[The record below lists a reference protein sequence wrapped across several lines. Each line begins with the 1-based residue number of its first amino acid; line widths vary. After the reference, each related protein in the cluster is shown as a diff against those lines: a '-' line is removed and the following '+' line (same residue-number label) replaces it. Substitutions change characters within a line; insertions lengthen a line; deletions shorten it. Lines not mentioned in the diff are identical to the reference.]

1 MRPIYDDAL
10 TSLRGS
16 RAGDRLEVFVRYG
29 TDLAWPTALP
39 LSGYS
44 FSWDSSRQ
52 VQRFNCTVT
61 DETGELAP
69 WLLEDPLGVG
79 GARLDVRYYVGGTDL
94 PILMGIYRIANNTPD
109 ERWFTYIIDS
119 KGTINRDSP
128 IPKDKALKYVSGG
141 SQIMVSAY
149 DLGLVTKKDRLL
161 APESPPKGST
171 PTVVGE
177 ITRLMKDIAPV
188 TYGADV
194 VDRNLSGNIV
204 YERDRLDAVQDLCRR
219 IFCDYRWTGDGQME
233 IYSILDQEP
242 VETLQGGP
250 EGLLVKVDRAQDI
263 EGLYNQF
270 VVDGTYTDSEGRSKP
285 IRSIAQIESGPLSV
299 YGPHGRV
306 PEFYSSEMIANQGDA
321 DDYADTMAVS
331 QLTGMT
337 VDLAVTCLPLPH
349 LEIGDWVNV
358 GNPVVNGE
366 PVALV
371 GRVKSIDLASANGT
385 APGPMTV
392 VVQCSYWTVQSVIGS
407 GRNKYGSY

>member
-10 TSLRGS
+10 EALRGS
-16 RAGDRLEVFVRYG
+16 RAGDRIEVFVRYG
-29 TDLAWPTALP
+29 EQLAWPDPLP
-39 LSGYS
+39 ISRYG

-52 VQRFNCTVT
+52 VQRFACSVT

-79 GARLDVRYYVGGTDL
+79 GARLDVRYYVGGTDQ
-94 PILMGIYRIANNTPD
+94 PVLMGIYRVASNAPD
-109 ERWFTYIIDS
+109 ERWFTYIIDN
-119 KGTINRDSP
+119 KGEIHRDSP
-128 IPKDKALKYVSGG
+128 IPNGKKLEYVSGG
-141 SQIMVSAY
+141 SNIEVTAY

-233 IYSILDQEP
+233 IYSILEQEP
-242 VETLQGGP
+242 VAVLTGGP

-270 VVDGTYTDSEGRSKP
+270 VVDGTYTDNEGRSIP
-285 IRSIAQIESGPLSV
+285 IRSITQIESGPLSV
-299 YGPHGRV
+299 FGPHGRV
-306 PEFYSSEMIANQGDA
+306 PEFYSSNMIANQGDA
-321 DDYADTMAVS
+321 DEYADSMAVS

-366 PVALV
+366 PVDLI
-371 GRVKSIDLASANGT
+371 GRVKSIDLGSANGT
-385 APGPMTV
+385 APGPMSV
-392 VVQCSYWTVQSVIGS
+392 IVQCSYWTVQSVIGS
-407 GRNKYGSY
+407 GRNKYGY